1 VNFNGD
7 GLPSY
12 TIESLPANTWRK
24 YEIPLAALGVQGQSN
39 ITNFG
44 FMNTSGT
51 TAPTF
56 YIDEIKL
63 SPAHPSTLLQVMG
76 VEIASAPAI
85 PSLKARGLMLEQG
98 AGSTPLQRKVVVRN
112 IGSQPVLGPIY
123 FVLDGLSSNT
133 AVVNATGL
141 TSNVVSAGDPY
152 VIVTT
157 EGLAPGQKAKA
168 LVDFSVPNPSGDITY
183 TPKVLSDGIVP

>member
-1 VNFNGD
+1 
-7 GLPSY
+7 LPSY
-12 TIESLPANTWRK
+12 TIESLPANSWQK
-24 YEIPLAALGVQGQSN
+24 YEIPLAALGVQGQAN

-63 SPAHPSTLLQVMG
+63 SPAQSSTVLQVSG
-76 VEIASAPAI
+76 VQIGSGPAI
-85 PSLKARGLMLEQG
+85 PSLQARGLVVEQC

-123 FVLDGLSSNT
+123 FVLDGLSLNT
-133 AVVNATGL
+133 ALVNPAGVTA
-141 TSNVVSAGDPY
+141 NVVSGGDPY

-157 EGLAPGQKAKA
+157 ERLQPGQKATA
-168 LVDFSVPNPSGDITY
+168 LLNFRAPLPPGEITF
-183 TPKVLSDGIVP
+183 TPKVLSDGMVP